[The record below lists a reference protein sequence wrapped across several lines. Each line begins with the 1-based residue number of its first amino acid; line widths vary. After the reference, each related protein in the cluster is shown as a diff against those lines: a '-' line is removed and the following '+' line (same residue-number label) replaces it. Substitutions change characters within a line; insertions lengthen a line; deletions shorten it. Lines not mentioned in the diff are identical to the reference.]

1 MRHQARQ
8 LDQRQKLFSKKIE
21 SFEDFKSKMQ
31 QLERSAA
38 ELRKLGRAVDDLLSD
53 RLFVGEP
60 GTGMVA
66 PSASLRVLAG
76 VTCPSHL
83 FTYFLVYLASILAFS
98 LPALKYDSQYSS
110 SEAPV
115 RSR

>member
-1 MRHQARQ
+1 LHRRQ
-8 LDQRQKLFSKKIE
+8 TLFSKKIE
-21 SFEDFKSKMQ
+21 SFEDLKSKMQ

-38 ELRKLGRAVDDLLSD
+38 ELRKFGRAVDDLLSNW
-53 RLFVGEP
+53 LFVGEP
-60 GTGMVA
+60 ATGMVA

-83 FTYFLVYLASILAFS
+83 FTFFLVS

-110 SEAPV
+110 SDAPV
-115 RSR
+115 HSR